1 MSYRRS
7 SIDNI
12 NRKYR
17 GSTAGRSPVTT
28 GPVIEQGAIRQ
39 TGSVIGTGGFRPSV
53 IGGSPMGRPSVIG
66 QPIAQLGRQTSVI
79 GGPSALRQ
87 QGAVGGIIGVGGV
100 RRSVVGTSPVFGVNP
115 PQVRRSIVGG
125 GISGHIG
132 GQVATGPST
141 INRGGFVGSSVI
153 GGAVQN
159 RVTTGA
165 VGAGF
170 PVANVGGFRR
180 SIVQPVS
187 TLGAIQTPAVYEVHQ
202 NPPIIQAITTPP
214 KVLEIVQPII

>member
-17 GSTAGRSPVTT
+17 GSTAGRSPAVT
-28 GPVIEQGAIRQ
+28 GPVIGQGAIRQ

-53 IGGSPMGRPSVIG
+53 IGGSPIGRPSVIG
-66 QPIAQLGRQTSVI
+66 QPIAQVGRQASVI
-79 GGPSALRQ
+79 GRPSVIRQ
-87 QGAVGGIIGVGGV
+87 QGVVGGTVGVGGV
-100 RRSVVGTSPVFGVNP
+100 RRSVVGTSPVFGVSP

-125 GISGHIG
+125 GITGHIG
-132 GQVATGPST
+132 GPVVTGPST
-141 INRGGFVGSSVI
+141 INRGGFVGGSVI

-159 RVTTGA
+159 RVTTGV

-170 PVANVGGFRR
+170 PTSNVGGFRR
-180 SIVQPVS
+180 SVVQPV
-187 TLGAIQTPAVYEVHQ
+187 TTIGAIQTPAVY
-202 NPPIIQAITTPP
+202 
-214 KVLEIVQPII
+214 